1 MLVRVLTLVALRW
14 VRLITLVY
22 ASCSTFTPVVLFEA
36 LQESA
41 LELWQSSIYYGP
53 WTMDMMVI
61 APGMSC
67 LKFSAL
73 KTSEDKI
80 HSIRLSHL
88 LPNWKLSWVGC
99 MLKTLLS
106 CTQRG
111 KSGETAG
118 TFRDILWPIR
128 RIYGTHVC
136 RVCVC
141 CVGIEV
147 RRCNLGRIYSAC
159 PCGSARHCQCECST

>member
-1 MLVRVLTLVALRW
+1 MHVKHVQVGGYLYWPSWLGWFCWFMLVRVLTLVALGLATF
-14 VRLITLVY
+14 RLITLVY
-22 ASCSTFTPVVLFEA
+22 ASCSTFTLVLLFEA

-41 LELWQSSIYYGP
+41 LELWQSSL

-118 TFRDILWPIR
+118 TFRDILWSIR
-128 RIYGTHVC
+128 RIYGTHMC
-136 RVCVC
+136 VCVYMLC
-141 CVGIEV
+141 
-147 RRCNLGRIYSAC
+147 RD
-159 PCGSARHCQCECST
+159 